1 MLPLWTDDR
10 LSWWRVLAMGVIL
23 IGTASTMTAQTGIV
37 PNCALCNNPQAW
49 IDLFGPEWAEF
60 WRELICAGLFCPV

>member
-1 MLPLWTDDR
+1 M
-10 LSWWRVLAMGVIL
+10 AVI
-23 IGTASTMTAQTGIV
+23 IMGTASTMTAQTGIV